1 MKVEDIEFCIIRA
14 PGTNCDA
21 ETRYSLE
28 FFGCRATVVHVN
40 KFLRGEVKLESFHG
54 LVIPGGFSYGDH
66 IRSGAILGKL
76 LRENLGE
83 KLAEFVEEGKPT
95 LGICNGFQVL
105 VEMGVLPGI
114 NGLTS
119 EPVAALGKNTSN
131 RFEDRWVYLRN
142 DNKGRCI
149 FTRGIKLMR
158 VPVNHGEGK
167 LILPLGREKNFLKEL
182 VEKDQV
188 VFRYAKADGSPAGG
202 EYPANPN
209 SSISD
214 IAGICDSSGLVLG
227 MMPHPE
233 KAFHRI
239 TYPDWTRTG
248 LQGMGDGY
256 WIFKNMVE
264 YVKKNF

>member
-1 MKVEDIEFCIIRA
+1 
-14 PGTNCDA
+14 
-21 ETRYSLE
+21 
-28 FFGCRATVVHVN
+28 
-40 KFLRGEVKLESFHG
+40 
-54 LVIPGGFSYGDH
+54 
-66 IRSGAILGKL
+66 
-76 LRENLGE
+76 
-83 KLAEFVEEGKPT
+83 
-95 LGICNGFQVL
+95 
-105 VEMGVLPGI
+105 
-114 NGLTS
+114 
-119 EPVAALGKNTSN
+119 
-131 RFEDRWVYLRN
+131 
-142 DNKGRCI
+142 
-149 FTRGIKLMR
+149 MR

-167 LILPLGREKNFLKEL
+167 LTLPLGREKNFLKEL
-182 VEKDQV
+182 AEKDQV
-188 VFRYAKADGSPAGG
+188 VFRYAKADGSPAEG